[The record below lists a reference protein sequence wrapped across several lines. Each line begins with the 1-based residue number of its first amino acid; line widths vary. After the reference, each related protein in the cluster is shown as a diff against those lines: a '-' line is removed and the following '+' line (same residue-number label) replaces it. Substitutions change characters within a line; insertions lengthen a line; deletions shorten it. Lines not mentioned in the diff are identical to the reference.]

1 MIEGWVTRDANSL
14 LQPLQPVAFSR
25 SLPQEALPTI
35 EIDDSRTFQPI
46 EGFGF
51 ALTGGS
57 AYLLAGLPAADRADL
72 LQELFG
78 LTDASVGLSCL
89 RLSIGASDLGR
100 RDFSYWALRRGVG
113 DPNLSRFNLA
123 GGDPEV
129 VPVLQ
134 EILRINPAMKI
145 IASPWSAPP
154 WMKSNGRYVAGRL
167 KPEYYSAYAQY
178 FVKYLEEM
186 RGRGIHVS
194 AVTPQNEPHN
204 PKNEPSMVM
213 SATEQADFIKGHL
226 GPELRSR
233 APETEILC
241 WDHNCDEP
249 DYPLTVLGDA
259 EARGYIDGVAWHLYN
274 GSPEAMSQ
282 VHAQY
287 PEKKVYFTE
296 QWVSAHDDFMG
307 ALRWHTKNVI
317 IGTLR
322 NWSRTALEWNLASD
336 PEYTLHTRRG
346 AVGAL
351 GGVTIGVRLKRRRA
365 AVGGVAVKRTIKR
378 NPGYYLMAH
387 SARFIRPGSVRVH
400 SCEVDKLPNVAC
412 LTPDS
417 RMVLVVMNDADG
429 ARRFRVQHRGA
440 YATLELEAGD
450 VATLRWNLATAVAQ
464 SEQAGAG
471 PNGTSRSH
479 RRGSA
484 PRIDRAEGQ

>member
-14 LQPLQPVAFSR
+14 LQPMQPVEFSR
-25 SLPQEALPTI
+25 SLPHGALPTI
-35 EIDDSRTFQPI
+35 EIDESRTFQPI

-57 AYLLAGLPAADRADL
+57 AYLLAGLAAAERADL

-78 LTDASVGLSCL
+78 LTEASVGLSCL
-89 RLSIGASDLGR
+89 RVSIGASDLGR
-100 RDFSYWALRRGVG
+100 RDFSYWGLRRGTANH
-113 DPNLSRFNLA
+113 DLARFNLSA
-123 GGDPEV
+123 GDREV

-134 EILRINPAMKI
+134 QILRINPAVKI

-154 WMKSNGRYVAGRL
+154 WMKSNGSYVAGRL
-167 KPEYYSAYAQY
+167 KPEFYSEYARY
-178 FVKYLEEM
+178 FVEYVKEM
-186 RGRGIHVS
+186 RGHGIHVS

-213 SATEQADFIKGHL
+213 SATEQADFIKVL
-226 GPELRSR
+226 GPELRKG

-249 DYPLTVLGDA
+249 EYPLTVLGDA
-259 EARGYIDGVAWHLYN
+259 EARAYIGGVAWHLYN
-274 GSPEAMSQ
+274 GSPEAMSK
-282 VHAQY
+282 VWAHY

-296 QWVSAHDDFMG
+296 QWISAHDDFMG
-307 ALRWHTKNVI
+307 ALRWHTKNII

-336 PEYTLHTRRG
+336 PRYALHTRLG

-351 GGVTIGVRLKRRRA
+351 GGVTIGATMKRRRG
-365 AVGGVAVKRTIKR
+365 AVGAPGGFTIGATIER

-400 SCEVDKLPNVAC
+400 SSEVDQLPNVTC

-417 RMVLVVMNDADG
+417 RMVMVVMNDADG
-429 ARRFRVQHRGA
+429 ARRFGVQHQGA
-440 YATLELEAGD
+440 YATMELGMGD
-450 VATLRWNLATAVAQ
+450 VATLRWNVATAVAQ
-464 SEQAGAG
+464 NEKAGTG
-471 PNGTSRSH
+471 RNT
-479 RRGSA
+479 
-484 PRIDRAEGQ
+484 